1 MRSATTKDS
10 KVKGKQRVTAL
21 PTFEGGGKA
30 GILGGHNSS
39 ISVYTKNPG
48 LALKFADYYASPE
61 WQKIVLLKYS
71 QAAVISATYD
81 DADVKKAIPYS
92 AELKQAISQAKP
104 RPVSPV
110 YTQISQAIYKNVN
123 DALAGRVSPKDALAK
138 ADKQITSAL
147 STF

>member
-1 MRSATTKDS
+1 
-10 KVKGKQRVTAL
+10 V
-21 PTFEGGGKA
+21 
-30 GILGGHNSS
+30 

-48 LALKFADYYASPE
+48 LALKYADFTASPE
-61 WQKIVLLKYS
+61 WQKIQLLKYS
-71 QAAVISATYD
+71 GASVIPDVYSD
-81 DADVKKAIPYS
+81 PDVKKAVPYA
-92 AELKQAISQAKP
+92 AELLQALSQAKA

-110 YTQISQAIYKNVN
+110 YPQISQAIYKNVN

>member
-1 MRSATTKDS
+1 MKRT
-10 KVKGKQRVTAL
+10 
-21 PTFEGGGKA
+21 
-30 GILGGHNSS
+30 N
-39 ISVYTKNPG
+39 
-48 LALKFADYYASPE
+48 
-61 WQKIVLLKYS
+61 
-71 QAAVISATYD
+71 AAVISATYD
-81 DADVKKAIPYS
+81 DPDVKKAIPYS

>member
-1 MRSATTKDS
+1 M
-10 KVKGKQRVTAL
+10 
-21 PTFEGGGKA
+21 
-30 GILGGHNSS
+30 

-48 LALKFADYYASPE
+48 LALKYADFTASPE
-61 WQKIVLLKYS
+61 WQKISLLKYS
-71 QAAVISATYD
+71 SAAVTTDTYS
-81 DADVKKAIPYS
+81 DADVKKAIPY
-92 AELKQAISQAKP
+92 APELLQALSQAKA

-110 YTQISQAIYKNVN
+110 YPQISQAIYKNVN